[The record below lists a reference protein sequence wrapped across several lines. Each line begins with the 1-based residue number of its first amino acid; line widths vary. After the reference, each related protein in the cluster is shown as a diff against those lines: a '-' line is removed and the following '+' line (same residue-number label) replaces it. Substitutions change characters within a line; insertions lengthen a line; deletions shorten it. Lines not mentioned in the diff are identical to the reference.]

1 MFESTRRTR
10 RTGLAFAR
18 ARRLDRHPGNAG
30 TTRPTRPSGRRRRTH
45 RSRSPASTASSPWIP
60 GWSTS
65 WAAACRRDDG
75 RHDLV
80 LRPGDRRL
88 RQHHATLPVPI
99 SNYEIARLVDGSG
112 DEVLVVFGGRTAA
125 GTVTTTV
132 QGYYPVGNT
141 TITFA
146 TDPYPLATSP
156 GGVAVVANKAYVFGG
171 FDAVVT
177 TATTHIFDITAAAG
191 STLDHRAV
199 AGPGAQLHRHR
210 GRRRLRLR
218 DRRRHL
224 GRRRPAR
231 SVDRRET
238 GHRRAP
244 WRGTTPASPTCRR
257 SAPAPTSAAMRRRRS
272 ASMPRRLS
280 CWPAS
285 IVVAGCGQ
293 WPNEIA
299 QSMIYDVALNSW
311 DTSFPVFNLTRRNH
325 SAALVPTGPGGGGNP
340 GMWIW
345 GGRQL
350 ADTTVL
356 ATPEFFDLQSFPDLR
371 RRLRDQRHDGLVAD
385 RPLIASTHASTQTC
399 RTALAGARRGG

>member
-10 RTGLAFAR
+10 RTGSAFVALAAWIVTLETASTTPAHAQAWQTATDAPFAFTR
-18 ARRLDRHPGNAG
+18 ADSEYSLDTGLVYFLGGRLFDG
-30 TTRPTRPSGRRRRTH
+30 TTDGTIWSFD
-45 RSRSPASTASSPWIP
+45 PATGVYADTTA
-60 GWSTS
+60 
-65 WAAACRRDDG
+65 DM
-75 RHDLV
+75 
-80 LRPGDRRL
+80 
-88 RQHHATLPVPI
+88 PVPV

-132 QGYYPVGNT
+132 QGYYPVGNST
-141 TITFA
+141 VTFA

-171 FDAVVT
+171 FDAAAT
-177 TATTHIFDITAAAG
+177 TATTNIFDVQAAAG
-191 STLDHRAV
+191 TRWTSGPALGLARSYIATAV
-199 AGPGAQLHRHR
+199 ADGFIYAMGGATWDGAALHAVSIAERLDTASPVAWDDAAVADMPPVGPGPDF
-210 GRRRLRLR
+210 GC
-218 DRRRHL
+218 DE
-224 GRRRPAR
+224 AR
-231 SVDRRET
+231 AFGFD
-238 GHRRAP
+238 A
-244 WRGTTPASPTCRR
+244 ASPFLL
-257 SAPAPTSAAMRRRRS
+257 AG
-272 ASMPRRLS
+272 
-280 CWPAS
+280 S

-299 QSMIYDVALNSW
+299 QSMLYDVALNSW

-356 ATPEFFDLQSFPDLR
+356 ATPEFFDLQTFLIFA
-371 RRLRDQRHDGLVAD
+371 DGFETDDTSAWSLTV
-385 RPLIASTHASTQTC
+385 P
-399 RTALAGARRGG
+399 